1 VSGEPPVRSP
11 AGPEDGQRFRRG
23 IIIHQLLQ
31 SLPEIPPEK
40 REIACRR
47 FLARAIHELSAEA
60 QAEVA
65 EETLRVINDPSFAQL
80 FGPGS
85 RAEVPICGEIASGAG
100 SFIVSGQI
108 DRLLVAKDAV
118 SIIDYKSNRPP
129 PARES
134 DVAEIYL
141 RQMAVYRALLM
152 RVYPDRPVNCALL
165 WTDGPL
171 MMPLSA
177 HLLDGYLP

>member
-1 VSGEPPVRSP
+1 
-11 AGPEDGQRFRRG
+11 
-23 IIIHQLLQ
+23 LLQ
-31 SLPEIPPEK
+31 FLPEIPPEK

-47 FLARAIHELSAEA
+47 YLARAIHELSDTE
-60 QAEVA
+60 QAEIA
-65 EETLRVINDPSFAQL
+65 EETLRVIADPNFAHL

-85 RAEVPICGEIASGAG
+85 RAEVPICGEIASSGG

-108 DRLLVAKDAV
+108 DRLLVAEDAV

-129 PARES
+129 PAVES

-152 RVYPDRPVNCALL
+152 RIYPDRPVNCALL

-171 MMPLSA
+171 LMPLSA
-177 HLLDGYLP
+177 RLLDGYLP